1 MAPIS
6 SVIASRQFRI
16 RRQSVKYTDQRSKT
30 FLEVLGLSIVGGRN
44 DGKLTKILIG
54 GMRVVK
60 YFSYEMPFLRSK

>member
-44 DGKLTKILIG
+44 DGKLTKNFDRRYASGKI
-54 GMRVVK
+54 
-60 YFSYEMPFLRSK
+60 FLL